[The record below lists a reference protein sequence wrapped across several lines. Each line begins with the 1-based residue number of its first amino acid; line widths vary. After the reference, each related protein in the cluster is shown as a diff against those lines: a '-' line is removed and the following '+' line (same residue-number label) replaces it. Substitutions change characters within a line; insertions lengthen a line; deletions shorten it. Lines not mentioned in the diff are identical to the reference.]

1 LQSGNATQIIQSA
14 TASEDM
20 YINIINDL
28 QADRM
33 RMRGKE
39 MTTRLLNLQSSD
51 SAFTK
56 LLRQNNETAK
66 ASQMKSVKL
75 NTDE

>member
-39 MTTRLLNLQSSD
+39 MTTRLLNL
-51 SAFTK
+51 
-56 LLRQNNETAK
+56 
-66 ASQMKSVKL
+66 
-75 NTDE
+75 

>member
-1 LQSGNATQIIQSA
+1 MQSGNATQIIQSA

-56 LLRQNNETAK
+56 LLRQSNETAK
-66 ASQMKSVKL
+66 AAQMKSVKL

>member
-1 LQSGNATQIIQSA
+1 MQSGNATQIIQSA

-66 ASQMKSVKL
+66 AAQMKSVKL

>member
-1 LQSGNATQIIQSA
+1 
-14 TASEDM
+14 M

-66 ASQMKSVKL
+66 AAQMKSVKL

>member
-66 ASQMKSVKL
+66 AAQMKSVKL

>member
-1 LQSGNATQIIQSA
+1 MSGGNSAAIIQSA

-33 RMRGKE
+33 RMRGKD
-39 MTTRLLNLQSSD
+39 MTVRLKNLQSDD
-51 SAFTK
+51 SAFAK
-56 LLRQNNETAK
+56 LIN
-66 ASQMKSVKL
+66 
-75 NTDE
+75 